1 MLLDVQRGQLGFTKG
16 CIVAEIVLSLLE
28 IRLLANLTLNAMS
41 FGSLLHS
48 FWRWTCVCSM
58 HLCKIIFKQMCL
70 KSHCETI
77 GYEANKRLKRDC
89 QRAAFPVPMSRG
101 GCSCCV

>member
-1 MLLDVQRGQLGFTKG
+1 MLLGVQRGQLGFTKG

-58 HLCKIIFKQMCL
+58 HLRKIIFKQMCL
-70 KSHCETI
+70 KSH
-77 GYEANKRLKRDC
+77 
-89 QRAAFPVPMSRG
+89 
-101 GCSCCV
+101 